1 VAIEDPGY
9 IGAIRAFEAQGAVIA
24 HVLVDDEGMS
34 VTDPALDHARL
45 IYVTPAHQFP
55 LGVSMTLA
63 RRLALLEQARRSRA
77 LIFEDDYDSEYRF
90 RGRPLPALQGLAAD
104 GQVIFA
110 GSFSKVLF
118 PSLRLGYLV
127 LPRDL
132 VDSFAAILSITK
144 RHAPVLEQAV
154 LADFISSG
162 HFGRHIRRMRE
173 VYAER
178 LDVLLES
185 GRERL
190 HGLLDISVIEAGLQT
205 IGWLPDSI
213 AAESVVSAA
222 ASRDVEVSLLSR
234 CTSDSRAMNALQLG
248 FAAVEPREIR
258 RGVRELAQVLEEH
271 QGQ

>member
-1 VAIEDPGY
+1 
-9 IGAIRAFEAQGAVIA
+9 
-24 HVLVDDEGMS
+24 VLVDEEGMS
-34 VTDPALDHARL
+34 VDDRALDDARL

-55 LGVSMTLA
+55 LGVSMSLA
-63 RRLALLEQARRSRA
+63 RRLALLERARRSRA
-77 LIFEDDYDSEYRF
+77 VIFEDDYDSEYRYH
-90 RGRPLPALQGLAAD
+90 GRPLPALQGLDAH

-127 LPRDL
+127 VPTDL

-154 LADFISSG
+154 LAEFISGG

-185 GRERL
+185 ARERL
-190 HGLLDISVIEAGLQT
+190 HGLLDISRIEAGLQT
-205 IGWLPDSI
+205 VGWLPDDI
-213 AAESVVSAA
+213 LAERTATAAEK
-222 ASRDVEVSLLSR
+222 RDVEVSVLSR
-234 CTSDSRAMNALQLG
+234 CASDSRAMNGLQLG
-248 FAAVEPREIR
+248 FAAVEPHEIR
-258 RGVRELAQVLEEH
+258 RGVRDLAIVLEAERTR
-271 QGQ
+271 